1 MEEERERDVK
11 GETPKFLII
20 GKYFGSEALNHMSL
34 ISEKANL
41 LQVKYLIHKNVML
54 ILPSFW
60 FYIIPASLFPGISLV
75 IRQHLP
81 LTVFSTLGDGEGVAS
96 SNGKGEGPDLV

>member
-1 MEEERERDVK
+1 
-11 GETPKFLII
+11 
-20 GKYFGSEALNHMSL
+20 
-34 ISEKANL
+34 
-41 LQVKYLIHKNVML
+41 ML

-60 FYIIPASLFPGISLV
+60 FYIIPASLFLGISLV
-75 IRQHLP
+75 FHQHLP

>member
-1 MEEERERDVK
+1 MKILGQHGRRKILAQKKREMEEERERDVK

-41 LQVKYLIHKNVML
+41 L
-54 ILPSFW
+54 
-60 FYIIPASLFPGISLV
+60 
-75 IRQHLP
+75 
-81 LTVFSTLGDGEGVAS
+81 
-96 SNGKGEGPDLV
+96 